1 MPDIEDI
8 TFTSSTDAL
17 SDLLAAYCEEHALP
31 LTDAEELLHEVWAM
45 INEEKDPVL
54 VAQYRDHVNWLLV
67 FINRW
72 NAVQADEDFESAI
85 AARGE
90 KTD

>member
-1 MPDIEDI
+1 MLSFEDI
-8 TFTSSTDAL
+8 TATNSTDAL
-17 SDLLAAYCEEHALP
+17 SDLLAAYCAEHALP

-45 INEEKDPVL
+45 IEDERDPVL
-54 VAQYRDHVNWLLV
+54 LAQYHDHVRWLLV

-72 NAVQADEDFESAI
+72 NVVQADEDFESAI

-90 KTD
+90 Q

>member
-1 MPDIEDI
+1 MPEIEDI
-8 TFTSSTDAL
+8 TATSSTDAL
-17 SDLLAAYCEEHALP
+17 ADLLAAYCEEHALP

-72 NAVQADEDFESAI
+72 NAVQADEDFENAI

-90 KTD
+90 Q